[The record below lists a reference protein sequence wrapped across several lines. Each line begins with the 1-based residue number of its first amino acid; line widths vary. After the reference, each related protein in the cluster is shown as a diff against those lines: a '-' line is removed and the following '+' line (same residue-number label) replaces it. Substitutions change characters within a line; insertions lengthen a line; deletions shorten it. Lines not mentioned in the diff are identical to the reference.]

1 MGKKNIK
8 VVGIGASAGGLDA
21 ITKLFKQ
28 IPSDTGMAFV
38 IVQHLS
44 PDFESLMPELLSKHT
59 DMEITTAID
68 KLELLPNRIYLNV
81 RTKNLHIKGNKLYL
95 LDKGPKSNLNL
106 PIDILFHTLGEE
118 FKENSIG
125 VILSGTGSDG
135 SRGIKTIKEAGGT
148 ILVQDPAMAQFD
160 GMPNS
165 AISTNIVDY
174 IKPVEQ
180 LGKTLTKISSHN
192 FKIDYD
198 DSDSFSDYDL
208 LAKIF
213 QLITKKFRID
223 FSVYKKAT
231 ILRRI
236 EKRLAINSIQ
246 SLQKYLEL
254 LMEDSD
260 ELTELFND
268 CLISVTSFFRDKE
281 AFQLLKQQVIPEI
294 VNQNLE
300 SGQLRVWVAA
310 CSTGQEAYTIAML
323 LDEYISSSGL
333 DIDFKIFASDVDHIS
348 LNRASEGIYPSNI
361 SSEIE
366 ERYLIKYFRLGANG
380 YEITR
385 SLRKKIVFTQH
396 DILRDPPFIRMD
408 LIACRN
414 LLIYFNK
421 ESQEKALRNIRFSLN
436 PGGAVLLG
444 PSESLGNLSNSFK
457 AINNKWNLYQNVS
470 EGRFSA
476 TTPAQNLEIN
486 VPAVISKKKYYNDS
500 ASEND
505 RGNESTFY
513 KILANR
519 FAPDCLIIDE
529 DFRILFIKGNA
540 GKKLQFTEGVFD
552 SNLLKLIPDSLVKFI
567 RTPVLK
573 LLQSHQEVIVEKIV
587 TGNEENPISF
597 DLTFSYHD
605 FDKTSKVI
613 VIEFSK
619 EQKPDASVIKVSNIG
634 SDQLVNERIIQL
646 EDELKANKTQLQN
659 AIEELETSNEEL
671 QSSNEELMS
680 ANEELQSTNEELQS
694 VNEELYTVNQEF
706 QIKNNELTQLND
718 DISNLLDSTDI
729 GTLFLDNNLKIRKFT
744 PALNQLFNLNE
755 NDIGRPITS
764 FASTFDEDTRKQL
777 IKDSK
782 QALNKLTTLE
792 SEVIT
797 DDGDIFLRK
806 VRPFVTTDKLI
817 DGVVITFVNITSL
830 KAIEKDLIHTTQELN
845 NAQKIAK
852 MGSWYFNIASGE
864 VIWTEELYRMYGLD
878 PGTPAPPFSEH
889 ENLFTKQSWEL
900 LSKTLENT
908 FENKIPYNLELE
920 MKNNG
925 SSIGWMRA
933 MGEPVINEQG
943 ELEGLRGIAQDITQE
958 KQLLEQVKYEKEF
971 SKQVSDSTSMGIYIF
986 DVNKGSNIYMNRHYS
1001 ELLGYSIDE
1010 INSMSET
1017 EFIEL
1022 FHPDDRGDVI
1032 EHMAEVMSGQYKVEI
1047 EYRFKHKKGHWVWC
1061 YSIDSPFDID
1071 ENGKVN
1077 SFIGV
1082 FLDISQKKKTEHA
1095 LKVAKKKAEDANA
1108 QKNSFL
1114 ANMSHEIRTP
1124 ISSILGFLD
1133 FLKND
1138 DLSPDDREQF
1148 IEIIETNSTQL
1159 LNLIEDI
1166 LDLSKIEANQI
1177 TLNIAP
1183 VDLEKLIDDLFKTF
1197 STKIIAAEKN
1207 DLDLKIEIPQKN
1219 AIKILHTDS
1228 IRLNQ
1233 ILSNLLGNAI
1243 KFSSSGTISFGY
1255 RKEKNMLKFF
1265 VKDEGIGMKEDML
1278 DKVFTRFKQVHDV
1291 RHQAQFGG
1299 TGLGL
1304 SICHELVEMLG
1315 GEISVTSE
1323 FGKGSTFMFTLPLQ
1337 DLKSKT
1343 KADKVEVNNDTDSD
1357 PEKNYNLAGKRILVV
1372 DDEATIRLY
1381 YRKIFEVNN
1390 IDILIAKDGKEA
1402 VEIYKANKDIDLV
1415 LMDIRMPIMGGIE
1428 ATKLIMEHNPEA
1440 KIIAQTAYTMNNEN
1454 KTVKEIGCVDYL
1466 SKPISKPLLLEKLN
1480 YWIHND

>member
-1 MGKKNIK
+1 MSKKKIK

-59 DMEITTAID
+59 SMEIITAVD
-68 KLELLPNRIYLNV
+68 KLELLPNRIYLNE

-118 FKENSIG
+118 FKESSIG

-135 SRGIKTIKEAGGT
+135 SRGIKTIKERGGT
-148 ILVQDPAMAQFD
+148 VLVQDPAMAQFV

-174 IKPVEQ
+174 IKPVEE
-180 LGKTLTKISSHN
+180 LGKTLSKISSHS

-198 DSDSFSDYDL
+198 GSNSFSDYDL
-208 LAKIF
+208 LDKIF
-213 QLITKKFRID
+213 ELINKKFRID

-254 LMEDSD
+254 LKEDNN

-281 AFQLLKQQVIPEI
+281 AFQLLQKQVIPEI
-294 VNQNLE
+294 VNQNLD
-300 SGQLRVWVAA
+300 SGQIRVWVAA

-323 LDEYISSSGL
+323 LDEYITSTGV

-348 LNRASEGIYPSNI
+348 LNTASDGIYPINI
-361 SSEIE
+361 CNEIE
-366 ERYLIKYFRLGANG
+366 ERYLNKYFKHGTNG

-396 DILRDPPFIRMD
+396 DILRDPPFIRTD
-408 LIACRN
+408 LISCRN

-421 ESQEKALRNIRFSLN
+421 ESQEKALKNLRFSLN
-436 PGGAVLLG
+436 PGGALLLG
-444 PSESLGNLSNSFK
+444 PSESLGNLSKSFK

-470 EGRFSA
+470 KRRFSA
-476 TTPAQNLEIN
+476 SSPTQNLEVN
-486 VPAVISKKKYYNDS
+486 VPNVISKTRYYNDPP
-500 ASEND
+500 ADSE
-505 RGNESTFY
+505 RYSEPTFH
-513 KILANR
+513 KLLANR

-529 DFRILFIKGNA
+529 EFNILFVKGNA
-540 GKKLQFTEGVFD
+540 GKKLQFSEGIFD
-552 SNLLKLIPDSLVKFI
+552 SNLLNLIPDSLVKYI
-567 RTPVLK
+567 RIPVLK
-573 LLQSHQEVIVEKIV
+573 LLQSHKEVIVEKIAS
-587 TGNEENPISF
+587 GSDENPQSF
-597 DLTFSYHD
+597 DLTFSYYD
-605 FDKTSKVI
+605 INKTSKLI
-613 VIEFSK
+613 LIEFSK
-619 EQKPDASVIKVSNIG
+619 EQKLDESVIKVSNIY
-634 SDQLVNERIIQL
+634 SDQLINERIVQL
-646 EDELKANKTQLQN
+646 EEELKASKTQLRN

-706 QIKNNELTQLND
+706 QIKNNELSQLND

-729 GTLFLDNNLKIRKFT
+729 GTLFLDNSLRIRKFT
-744 PALNQLFNLNE
+744 PALNQFFNLNE
-755 NDIGRPITS
+755 NDIGQPITS
-764 FASTFDEDTRKQL
+764 FTSTFNKTTQKQL
-777 IKDSK
+777 VDDAKE
-782 QALNKLTTLE
+782 ALNKLTTLE
-792 SEVIT
+792 SEVVNNR
-797 DDGDIFLRK
+797 GDIFLCR

-830 KAIEKDLIHTTQELN
+830 KAIESDLLRKTEELN

-852 MGSWYFNIASGE
+852 IGSWYFDIESGE
-864 VIWTEELYRMYGLD
+864 VSWTEELYRMYGFD
-878 PGTPAPPFSEH
+878 PEVPPPPFSEH

-900 LSKTLENT
+900 LSKNLDEA
-908 FENKIPYNLELE
+908 FENKVPYNLELE
-920 MKNNG
+920 MKRDG

-933 MGEPVINEQG
+933 MGEPVLSKKG
-943 ELEGLRGIAQDITQE
+943 ELVGLRGVAQDITQE
-958 KQLLEQVKYEKEF
+958 KQLLEQIKYEKEF

-986 DVNKGSNIYMNRHYS
+986 DVRKGSNTYMNRHYS
-1001 ELLGYSIDE
+1001 ELLGYTIDE
-1010 INSMSET
+1010 INAMKED

-1022 FHPDDRGDVI
+1022 FHPDDRTNVI
-1032 EHMAEVMSGQYKVEI
+1032 EHMSKIMNGQYQAEI

-1061 YSIDSPFDID
+1061 YSIDSPFDVNED
-1071 ENGKVN
+1071 GTVN

-1082 FLDISQKKKTEHA
+1082 FLDIGQKKKDEHA
-1095 LKVAKKKAEDANA
+1095 LKLAKQKAENANA

-1138 DLSPDDREQF
+1138 ELSPEDKELF
-1148 IEIIETNSTQL
+1148 IEIIETNSAQL

-1166 LDLSKIEANQI
+1166 LDISKIEANQVA
-1177 TLNIAP
+1177 LNIAP
-1183 VDLEKLIDDLFKTF
+1183 T
-1197 STKIIAAEKN
+1197 
-1207 DLDLKIEIPQKN
+1207 DLKKLLDNLLINFSGKINSDEKPDLNLKIDIPKGRF
-1219 AIKILHTDS
+1219 IKTIYTDS

-1233 ILSNLLGNAI
+1233 ILSNLIGNAI
-1243 KFSSSGTISFGY
+1243 KFSTAGTISFGY
-1255 RKEKNMLKFF
+1255 TKEKNMLRFF
-1265 VKDEGIGMKEDML
+1265 VKDEGIGIKKEKL
-1278 DKVFTRFKQVHDV
+1278 GKIFTRFKQVHDV
-1291 RHQAQFGG
+1291 KHQAQFGG

-1304 SICHELVEMLG
+1304 SISHDLVKMLG

-1323 FGKGSTFMFTLPLQ
+1323 FGKGATFFFTIPIGKKESEKSNGELTTEANQ
-1337 DLKSKT
+1337 DYDFSGIQ
-1343 KADKVEVNNDTDSD
+1343 V
-1357 PEKNYNLAGKRILVV
+1357 LVV
-1372 DDEATIRLY
+1372 DDEPTIRIY
-1381 YRKIFEVNN
+1381 YKKIFEMNN
-1390 IDILIAKDGKEA
+1390 INILIAENGKEA
-1402 VEIYKANKDIDLV
+1402 VAMYKANTDIDLV

-1428 ATKLIMEHNPEA
+1428 ATKLILEHDPNA

-1454 KTVKEIGCVDYL
+1454 KAVKEIGCIDYL
-1466 SKPISKPLLLEKLN
+1466 SKPISKSLLIEKLN
-1480 YWIHND
+1480 HWIHNTKLNK